1 MRSLVIV
8 VLICV
13 ATYSVVCQST
23 APKDQVGTITEV
35 TPHKATAGSDSSV
48 STYDVSV
55 RVGNTIY
62 VVLYTLPPGKLSPEY
77 RAGADLPVLVGSK
90 TIKFSDQLG
99 RTIEVPILRRKTIPS
114 QSGNH

>member
-1 MRSLVIV
+1 MRKLLIV
-8 VLICV
+8 LMMC
-13 ATYSVVCQST
+13 AAALPAFCQSST
-23 APKDQVGTITEV
+23 KYQAGTITEV

-48 STYDVSV
+48 TTYDVSV

-62 VVLYTLPPGKLSPEY
+62 VVLYTLPPGKLSPDY

-99 RTIEVPILRRKTIPS
+99 RTMEVPILRRKAVEAKTS
-114 QSGNH
+114 R